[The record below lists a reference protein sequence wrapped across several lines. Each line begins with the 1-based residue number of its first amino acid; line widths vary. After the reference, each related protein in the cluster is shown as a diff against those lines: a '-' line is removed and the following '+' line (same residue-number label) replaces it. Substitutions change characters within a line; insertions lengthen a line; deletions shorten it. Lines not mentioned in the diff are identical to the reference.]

1 MGVSCKF
8 SLKPIHWFYHGS
20 IGFFRLF
27 FPGFIGRLDAQKG
40 YDLLLESLV
49 EVLEESNGTVG
60 QWVLWPFGVL
70 KRNKSMGI
78 NGDFYGG

>member
-1 MGVSCKF
+1 MVINGNFHMLNYQRVTMIF
-8 SLKPIHWFYHGS
+8 YYHGS

-60 QWVLWPFGVL
+60 QWVL
-70 KRNKSMGI
+70 
-78 NGDFYGG
+78 